1 MPEFKVKDL
10 SPRLGQVNIVLDVV
24 SLGEPRAF
32 NSYKGQGTVANAA
45 GKDETGEVS
54 ITLWNDQYKLIKQG
68 DKIKIE
74 NGYVSE
80 YNGKLQISTGKFG
93 TITVLEQG
101 KEESAEES
109 EE

>member
-10 SPRLGQVNIVLDVV
+10 SPKLGQVDIVLDIV
-24 SLGEPRAF
+24 SMGEPRAF

-54 ITLWNDQYKLIKQG
+54 ITLWNDQYKQVKNG

-93 TITVLEQG
+93 TITVVG
-101 KEESAEES
+101 KAESTGEEEE
-109 EE
+109 